1 MCGVCGIVGREPVN
15 RDLYEALNL
24 LQHRGQDAAG
34 IMTFDQER
42 QRFLQRR
49 GNGLVRD
56 VFLESHMERL
66 QGNMGLGHVR
76 YPTAGDSDPALAQP
90 LYVNSPYGIA
100 LGHNGNLTNAR
111 ELAARLF
118 QEDMRHLNTDSDS
131 EILLNV
137 FARELQRRGRLKPR
151 PEDVFAAVEAVHRNC
166 RGAYAAVLLLS
177 GHGMVAFRDPR
188 GIRPLMFGRR
198 ESSRGAEYMA
208 ASESVALD
216 VLGFEVERDIGPGE
230 AVYIEA
236 DGRVHSRSCAPD
248 ARLTPCIFEHV
259 YLARPDSILDGI
271 LVYKARLRQGEQ
283 LAAKIKREGPGAIDV
298 VIPVPDTGR
307 VAAQIIAHELGVKFR
322 EGLMKN
328 RYVGR
333 TFIMPDQEARQSS
346 VRRKLNP
353 IGMEFQGK
361 NVLLVDDSI
370 VRGNTS
376 RQIVQLARQAGARQV
391 HFASAA
397 PPVRYPNVYGIDM
410 PTAADLVA
418 HNRSEEQVCEWIGAD
433 RLTYQDLD
441 DLVTASAEGNRNI
454 QEFECSIFNG
464 KYVTGDIDQ
473 AYLERLAAQRSD
485 SGMRKKNAAWRQNV
499 AGGIAPTA
507 G

>member
-1 MCGVCGIVGREPVN
+1 MCGLCGIVGRGPVN

-34 IMTFDQER
+34 IMTFDHGR

-56 VFLESHMERL
+56 VFLETHMERL

-76 YPTAGDSDPALAQP
+76 YPTAGDADPALAQP

-100 LGHNGNLTNAR
+100 LVHNGNLTNAR

-131 EILLNV
+131 EVLLNI
-137 FARELQRRGRLKPR
+137 FARELQRRGRLRPR
-151 PEDVFAAVEAVHRNC
+151 PEDIFAAVEAVHRNC
-166 RGAYAAVLLLS
+166 RGAYAAIVLLS

-188 GIRPLMFGRR
+188 GIRPLVFGRR
-198 ESSRGAEYMA
+198 ESDRGVEYMA
-208 ASESVALD
+208 ASESVALGA
-216 VLGFEVERDIGPGE
+216 LGFEIERDVGPGE
-230 AVYIEA
+230 AIYIEA
-236 DGRVHSRSCAPD
+236 EGSVYSRCCAPD
-248 ARLTPCIFEHV
+248 ACLVPCIFEHV
-259 YLARPDSILDGI
+259 YLARPDSIMDGI
-271 LVYKARLRQGEQ
+271 LVYKARLRQGER
-283 LAAKIKREGPGAIDV
+283 LAAKIKSLGPGNIDV

-333 TFIMPDQEARQSS
+333 TFIMPDQKTRQGS

-353 IGMEFQGK
+353 IAMEFQGK

-376 RQIVQLARQAGARQV
+376 RQIVELARQAGARQV

-397 PPVRYPNVYGIDM
+397 APVRYPNVYGIDM
-410 PTAADLVA
+410 PAASDLVA
-418 HNRSEEQVCEWIGAD
+418 HGRSAEEVCKWIGAD

-441 DLVTASAEGNRNI
+441 DLVAASAGGNPHI
-454 QEFECSIFNG
+454 QQFECSIFDG
-464 KYVTGDIDQ
+464 KYITGDIDQ
-473 AYLERLAAQRSD
+473 SYLDRLAVQRSD
-485 SGMRKKNAAWRQNV
+485 AGMRKKNAAWREQV
-499 AGGIAPTA
+499 AGA
-507 G
+507 

>member
-1 MCGVCGIVGREPVN
+1 MCGLCGIVGTGQVN

-34 IMTFDQER
+34 IMTFDHQR

-56 VFLESHMERL
+56 VFLEMHMERL

-76 YPTAGDSDPALAQP
+76 YPTAGDADPALAQP

-100 LGHNGNLTNAR
+100 LAHNGNLTNAR

-118 QEDMRHLNTDSDS
+118 REDMRHLNTDSDS
-131 EILLNV
+131 EVLLNI
-137 FARELQRRGRLKPR
+137 FARELQRRGRLQPR

-166 RGAYAAVLLLS
+166 RGAYAAIVALS
-177 GHGMVAFRDPR
+177 GHGMAAFRDPW
-188 GIRPLMFGRR
+188 GIRPLILGLR
-198 ESSRGAEYMA
+198 EGAEGVEYMV

-216 VLGFEVERDIGPGE
+216 VLGFQIERDIGPGE

-236 DGRVHSRSCAPD
+236 NGQVHSSLCAPD
-248 ARLTPCIFEHV
+248 ARLMPCIFEHV
-259 YLARPDSILDGI
+259 YLARPDSIMDGI

-283 LAAKIKREGPGAIDV
+283 LAAKIKSAGPNDIDV

-307 VAAQIIAHELGVKFR
+307 VAAQIIAYELGVKFR

-333 TFIMPDQEARQSS
+333 TFIMPDQEMRRSS

-353 IGMEFQGK
+353 ISMEFLGK

-376 RQIVQLARQAGARQV
+376 RQIVELARQAGARKV
-391 HFASAA
+391 YFASAA
-397 PPVRYPNVYGIDM
+397 PPVRHPNVYGIDM
-410 PTAADLVA
+410 PAASELVA
-418 HNRSEEQVCEWIGAD
+418 HNRSEEEVCQWIGAD
-433 RLTYQDLD
+433 RLTYQNLD
-441 DLVTASAEGNRNI
+441 DLVAASAEGNPEVRG
-454 QEFECSIFNG
+454 FECSVFDG
-464 KYVTGDIDQ
+464 KYITGDIDQ
-473 AYLERLAAQRSD
+473 SYLDQLAQQRGDAS
-485 SGMRKKNAAWRQNV
+485 MRRKNAAWREEV
-499 AGGIAPTA
+499 AEG
-507 G
+507 